1 MSSESQRGRL
11 PFEPRQNKKK
21 KPKKEPAAVNNTVAE
36 QPKKATKSNKSKA
49 TKSEA
54 SIGAIPNGVS
64 KRMARRMAMFCTI
77 PTGLGMLSFVLFYV
91 VKTNDLLEIP
101 SFVPLI
107 VSISFF
113 GIGMVGLS
121 YGILSASWDEKRT
134 GSWLGVEEF
143 KINWQRMIAAWQ
155 NSRKTT
161 QED

>member
-36 QPKKATKSNKSKA
+36 QPQKVTKSKA
-49 TKSEA
+49 NKSEA
-54 SIGAIPNGVS
+54 SIGAIPNTVS

-77 PTGLGMLSFVLFYV
+77 PTGLGMLSFVLFYLI
-91 VKTNDLLEIP
+91 KTNNLLELP

-121 YGILSASWDEKRT
+121 YGILSASWDEKRAGT
-134 GSWLGVEEF
+134 WLGVEEF
-143 KINWQRMIAAWQ
+143 KINWQRMIAAWR

>member
-1 MSSESQRGRL
+1 MSSESKRGRL

-36 QPKKATKSNKSKA
+36 SPKTA

-54 SIGAIPNGVS
+54 SIGAIPNAVS
-64 KRMARRMAMFCTI
+64 KRMARRMAMFCTV

-91 VKTNDLLEIP
+91 VKTNDLLELP

-113 GIGMVGLS
+113 GIGMIGLS

-134 GSWLGVEEF
+134 GTWLGIEEF
-143 KINWQRMIAAWQ
+143 KINWQRTIAAWQ
-155 NSRKTT
+155 ASRKTT